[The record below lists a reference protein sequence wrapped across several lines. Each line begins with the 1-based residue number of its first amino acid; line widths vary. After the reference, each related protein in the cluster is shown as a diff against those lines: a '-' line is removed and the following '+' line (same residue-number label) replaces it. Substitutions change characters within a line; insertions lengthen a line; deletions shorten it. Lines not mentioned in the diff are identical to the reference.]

1 MHIAQFSVDAQAFSR
16 RWKESLLSQFWR
28 ENGAFWSK
36 FLHSS
41 DWKSCLTRNHQSQ
54 QCCLHLVKFTTK
66 FRGSLT
72 LFFLPV
78 SHNISTSLHFCHGER
93 GAVVCRRRLGRRFR
107 RCHRRSVRV
116 FWAQWRRDREAPGVQ
131 RAGRWILCCCHH
143 HSLLLVTPQ
152 IFSHFENSIL
162 LSLSSMI
169 FCRVPYL
176 SGGLLQQPILK
187 FHVSEFCTWKCD
199 IFPQRKKREK
209 SPLLHGA
216 MVFRRLLSLVG
227 GALYSTLVDGAPKR
241 GRLV

>member
-1 MHIAQFSVDAQAFSR
+1 MLEKVDA
-16 RWKESLLSQFWR
+16 
-28 ENGAFWSK
+28 
-36 FLHSS
+36 
-41 DWKSCLTRNHQSQ
+41 
-54 QCCLHLVKFTTK
+54 K
-66 FRGSLT
+66 FRRSLT

-93 GAVVCRRRLGRRFR
+93 GAVVCRRRLGRRFG

-116 FWAQWRRDREAPGVQ
+116 LGAQRRRDREAPGVQ

-176 SGGLLQQPILK
+176 SGGYFNQSSNFMCQSFALES
-187 FHVSEFCTWKCD
+187 V
-199 IFPQRKKREK
+199 IFSPREKKRKKSTSARCDGFSETVEFGWR
-209 SPLLHGA
+209 STPLHSGGW
-216 MVFRRLLSLVG
+216 SSKEGPVG
-227 GALYSTLVDGAPKR
+227 LAPATFN
-241 GRLV
+241 

>member
-1 MHIAQFSVDAQAFSR
+1 MLEKVDA
-16 RWKESLLSQFWR
+16 
-28 ENGAFWSK
+28 
-36 FLHSS
+36 
-41 DWKSCLTRNHQSQ
+41 
-54 QCCLHLVKFTTK
+54 K
-66 FRGSLT
+66 FRRSLT

-93 GAVVCRRRLGRRFR
+93 GAVVCRRRLGRRFG

-116 FWAQWRRDREAPGVQ
+116 LGAQRRRDREAPGVQ

-176 SGGLLQQPILK
+176 SGGVTSTNPQISCVRVLHLK
-187 FHVSEFCTWKCD
+187 V
-199 IFPQRKKREK
+199 
-209 SPLLHGA
+209 
-216 MVFRRLLSLVG
+216 
-227 GALYSTLVDGAPKR
+227 
-241 GRLV
+241 

>member
-1 MHIAQFSVDAQAFSR
+1 MLEKVDA
-16 RWKESLLSQFWR
+16 
-28 ENGAFWSK
+28 
-36 FLHSS
+36 
-41 DWKSCLTRNHQSQ
+41 
-54 QCCLHLVKFTTK
+54 K
-66 FRGSLT
+66 FRRSLT

-93 GAVVCRRRLGRRFR
+93 GAVVCRRRLGRRFG

-116 FWAQWRRDREAPGVQ
+116 LWAQRRRDREAPVVQ

-176 SGGLLQQPILK
+176 SGGVTSTNPQISCVRVLHLK
-187 FHVSEFCTWKCD
+187 VWY
-199 IFPQRKKREK
+199 FPPEKKIEK

-227 GALYSTLVDGAPKR
+227 GALHSTLVDGAPKR